1 MVTLTH
7 VIFVTHA
14 YETVF
19 LIHERESDL
28 LRVARLER
36 MQVEAELGALK
47 AQIDPHFLPRARR
60 AAPSALD
67 PLGGAAAAERQPGGQ
82 FNSLTTLGHLITH
95 DAQRGRTFC
104 DTLASVY
111 RYVLAS
117 RGRDLV
123 GLREELE
130 FVRAY
135 HRLLAL
141 RFGPAITLE
150 ITPALDEAAGRWAL
164 PPLDLQT
171 LLENAV
177 KHNQMGEDAPLA
189 VQMDLNPTAG
199 YHFRVANPEWPR
211 RSTLPGAGLGLRNL
225 DERCR
230 LLTGRGL
237 RVRHEAGRF
246 EVDVPV
252 TARLEAPAPA
262 HEGALQP

>member
-1 MVTLTH
+1 M
-7 VIFVTHA
+7 IFVTHA

-82 FNSLTTLGHLITH
+82 FNSLNTLGHLITH
-95 DAQRGRTFC
+95 DAQRRRTFC

-111 RYVLAS
+111 RYMLAS

-150 ITPALDEAAGRWAL
+150 ITPALDDAAGRWAL

-199 YHFRVANPEWPR
+199 TTSEWPT
-211 RSTLPGAGLGLRNL
+211 RSGRAAAPCPVPGWACATWTNAAGSSRAVASGCGMKPAASRWT
-225 DERCR
+225 CR
-230 LLTGRGL
+230 
-237 RVRHEAGRF
+237 
-246 EVDVPV
+246 
-252 TARLEAPAPA
+252 
-262 HEGALQP
+262 